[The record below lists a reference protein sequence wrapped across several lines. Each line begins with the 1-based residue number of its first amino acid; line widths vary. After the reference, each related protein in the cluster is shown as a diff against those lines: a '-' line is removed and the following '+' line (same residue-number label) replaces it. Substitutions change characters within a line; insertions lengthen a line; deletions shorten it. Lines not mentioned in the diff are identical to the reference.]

1 MHARRSPRD
10 GAFVSYARADGEV
23 LARDLLVRLA
33 ADAPEIPVWMDRL
46 ELEGGVGWWNQI
58 EQQLDQVE
66 FLILVMT
73 PAAMRSENT
82 RCEWRAAR
90 QRGVC
95 VYPVKGVPDAQL
107 DYAALPR
114 WMHRA
119 NFYDPR
125 IEWTKLV
132 AHLKRGCNR
141 HRVPFMAPSLP
152 PTFVPRPR
160 ELAALKSLV
169 SGDEEHFGPVVLRGP
184 GGYGKTSLAAALCH
198 VDEVIEAFDDGIL
211 WVTLGQTPD
220 LPAELLKLYAAV
232 TGERPGFVDIDDA
245 ARELALRLQDKNCLI
260 VIDDAW
266 NAAHVRPFLLA
277 RGPRHLITTRIF
289 EVTLEAQRVDLGLME
304 PDDAV
309 QLLLAR
315 AEVYPEDLAPYRTLA
330 RRLGGWPLTLKLA
343 GAAMRQRTARG
354 DTPERALQYVGKA
367 LDRHGLTAFD
377 RTEAASPE
385 DTVKWTLDRSLD
397 LLDDEARRR
406 YTELTIFPEDT
417 EIPLA
422 AVAALWHL
430 DEFDTEELA
439 RRLDELALAE
449 FDLRSGTLSLHDV
462 LRSLMAEQLR
472 DPAAAHARLVDAW
485 SVRPAHRHAWRWL
498 AFHMRGAH
506 RASELRALLF
516 DPDWLAAKLAA
527 TDVYALASD
536 FDGGADDPPLRL
548 LRDALRLAA
557 PALSR
562 EPQQL
567 AQQLRMRL
575 MARGEPE
582 LVHLC
587 TALTRTASDML
598 RPLHQSFDA
607 PGGMLAM
614 TLIGPERGVLALA
627 WTADGEQLLSV
638 GDEQVLRIWTR
649 DGLPLN
655 VVTLPATEVR
665 AIAVD
670 GQSRKA
676 LCGNARGRLIEVD
689 LQSGEVVGKFLD
701 DPRRAIDAVVL
712 SRDGRW
718 AATAGRGAA
727 IHVWDLTAKVVVMH
741 LEARGGRVHAL
752 ALSADDRVLIS
763 ASDIGTV
770 QKWDFATGALM
781 HSLPAHAAAATSV
794 AVDRDGRT
802 VLSGSSDRS
811 LCVWDSEAGAVR
823 HLRGHE
829 AGITAV
835 DLSPDGQLALSGASN
850 RIMNVWRL
858 ADGALL
864 GQVVAHSDTIH
875 ALRFSRS
882 SDWAASASADRSIRL
897 WRLSDLA
904 GERHREEHEG
914 PIRALAF
921 SPDGKVC
928 ASGGSEG
935 RIKLWEVASGKCIA
949 TLGIDGT
956 PVQSLAFTP
965 DGDGVVS
972 GSAGGHY
979 RLWFI
984 DSGDQVWLP
993 VRHAAPVDHGVFSA
1007 NARFLVTS
1015 CPDRYVYIWDVSSGA
1030 LLARYGTRRLFD
1042 HLIPSTARQASPG
1055 ANDEWLDTY
1064 QPGEPIYLVQGI
1076 ALSEDGRH
1084 AAISAQPVWPGSMG
1098 VPEREASVTSASI
1111 LMLDIDSGAIDTVS
1125 TGQALPVHTFA
1136 IDTVG
1141 AQVAWAGSDH
1151 AIRVMRDDKIGRFTG
1166 HTDRVRGLAFATT
1179 GGLLVS
1185 CGMDR
1190 SVRVWRVADAH
1201 PVASLIGDSPMHALA
1216 LSPDESVVAV
1226 GDQQGRVHLLEF
1238 GGA

>member
-1 MHARRSPRD
+1 MPTRRSPRN
-10 GAFVSYARADGEV
+10 GAFVSYARADGET
-23 LARDLLVRLA
+23 LARELMVRLST
-33 ADAPEIPVWMDRL
+33 DAPEIPIWMDRL
-46 ELEGGVGWWNQI
+46 ELEGGVGWWIQI
-58 EQQLDQVE
+58 EQQLDHVE

-73 PAAMRSENT
+73 PAAMHSENT
-82 RCEWRAAR
+82 RREWRAAR

-95 VYPVKGVPDAQL
+95 VYPVKGVSDAQM

-119 NFYDPR
+119 HFYDPS
-125 IEWTKLV
+125 IEWTKFV
-132 AHLKRGCNR
+132 AHLKRGCDR

-152 PTFVPRPR
+152 ATFVPRPR
-160 ELAALKSLV
+160 ELATLETSVAR
-169 SGDEEHFGPVVLRGP
+169 DEQHFGPVVLRAP

-198 VDEVIEAFDDGIL
+198 IDEVIETFDDGIL
-211 WVTLGQTPD
+211 WVTLGQAPD

-245 ARELALRLQDKNCLI
+245 ARELALRLQDKNCLM

-266 NAAHVRPFLLA
+266 NVAHVRPFLLA
-277 RGPRHLITTRIF
+277 RGPRHLVTTRIF
-289 EVTLEAQRVDLGLME
+289 EVTLEAQRVDLALME

-309 QLLLAR
+309 RLLLAR
-315 AEVYPEDLAPYRTLA
+315 ADPYPDDLAPYRTLA
-330 RRLGGWPLTLKLA
+330 HRLGGWPLTLKLA

-354 DTPERALQYVGKA
+354 DTPERALQYVSKA
-367 LDRHGLTAFD
+367 LDRHGMTAFD
-377 RTEAASPE
+377 RTDTTSLEG
-385 DTVKWTLDRSLD
+385 TVKSTLDRSLD
-397 LLDDEARRR
+397 LLDDDARRR
-406 YTELTIFPEDT
+406 YTELAIFPEDT

-422 AVAALWHL
+422 AVAALWEL

-462 LRSLMAEQLR
+462 LRSLMTEQLA
-472 DPAAAHARLVDAW
+472 DPAAAHGRLVDAW
-485 SVRPAHRHAWRWL
+485 STRPADRHAWRWL

-506 RASELRALLF
+506 RTAELRSLLL

-527 TDVYALASD
+527 TDVYSLASD
-536 FDGGADDPPLRL
+536 FGRSADDPPLRL
-548 LRDALRLAA
+548 LRDAVRLAA

-562 EPQQL
+562 DPQQL

-575 MARGEPE
+575 MARGEAE
-582 LVHLC
+582 LVDLC
-587 TALTRTASDML
+587 TALAHTASDML

-638 GDEQVLRIWTR
+638 GDEPVLRIWTR

-655 VVTLPATEVR
+655 VLTLPATEVR

-689 LQSGEVVGKFLD
+689 LRSGEVVGKFYD

-712 SRDGRW
+712 SRDGRR
-718 AATAGRGAA
+718 AATGGRGAA
-727 IHVWDLTAKVVVMH
+727 IHVWDLDAKAVLMR
-741 LEARGGRVHAL
+741 LEARGGRVHSL
-752 ALSADDRVLIS
+752 ALSVDDQVLIS
-763 ASDIGTV
+763 GSSSGTV
-770 QKWDFATGALM
+770 QKWDFATGDLL
-781 HSLPAHAAAATSV
+781 HSLSAHEAAVTSV
-794 AVDRDGRT
+794 AVGRDGRA

-811 LCVWDSEAGAVR
+811 LCVWDSEKGVVR

-829 AGITAV
+829 AAITAV

-858 ADGALL
+858 DDSALL

-875 ALRFSRS
+875 TVRFGRS

-897 WRLSDLA
+897 WRLSDLG
-904 GERHREEHEG
+904 GERHREEHDG
-914 PIRALAF
+914 PVRVLTF

-935 RIKLWEVASGKCIA
+935 QIKLWEVSSGKCIA
-949 TLGIDGT
+949 TLGTEGT

-972 GSAGGHY
+972 ASAGGQY
-979 RLWFI
+979 RLWFV
-984 DSGDQVWLP
+984 DSGDSVLLL

-1030 LLARYGTRRLFD
+1030 LVARYGTRRLFD
-1042 HLIPSTARQASPG
+1042 HLFSSTAQRAPG
-1055 ANDEWLDTY
+1055 ASDDWLDTY
-1064 QPGEPIYLVQGI
+1064 QPGEPIYLVHGVS
-1076 ALSEDGRH
+1076 LSADGRH
-1084 AAISAQPVWPGSMG
+1084 AAVSAQPVWPGSMRVSG
-1098 VPEREASVTSASI
+1098 SESASTSAAI
-1111 LMLDIDSGAIDTVS
+1111 LLLDIDTGAIDTVF

-1136 IDTVG
+1136 IDMVG
-1141 AQVAWAGSDH
+1141 AAVAWAGPDN
-1151 AIRVMRDDKIGRFTG
+1151 AIRVTRAGNTKRFIG
-1166 HTDRVRGLAFATT
+1166 HTERISAIAFATRS
-1179 GGLLVS
+1179 GLLIS

-1190 SVRVWRVADAH
+1190 SVRAWRVADESL
-1201 PVASLIGDSPMHALA
+1201 VASLIGDSPMHALA
-1216 LSPDESVVAV
+1216 LSSDEAVVAV
-1226 GDQQGRVHLLEF
+1226 GDQQGRVHLLAL